1 MVYLNVGVILYDFRP
16 SPVLAKYYG
25 VYISPYFPIIKN
37 ISGLLY
43 WLRWTMGLLLSLYL
57 EIQELLFTS
66 GMVQGDIKY
75 SYNCFRW
82 YGIRLNIPWYPDCL
96 TTINYVYKNSGETQ
110 ELAADF
116 TTYVDCLRV
125 NATFVWD
132 ECTVEHSS
140 HTKVAFTLKQST

>member
-1 MVYLNVGVILYDFRP
+1 
-16 SPVLAKYYG
+16 
-25 VYISPYFPIIKN
+25 
-37 ISGLLY
+37 
-43 WLRWTMGLLLSLYL
+43 MGLLLSLYL

-116 TTYVDCLRV
+116 TNYVDCLRV
-125 NATFVWD
+125 NTNFVWD
-132 ECTVEHSS
+132 ECRVEQRVDSILNYLGLHSELQKIIMARQQEGTCKGNKIPIDGRS
-140 HTKVAFTLKQST
+140 VYQLVG